1 MFLERYM
8 KNLIFGIIALLC
20 ISAPAQTTTKKNYK
34 KYPYW
39 IEMIKDPNV
48 NYFDAINAYDAF
60 WKNKQKPMDENEAI
74 GQTKGLDNKEKQM
87 ESRKKMKEKRR
98 EKELYKKYGLECKK
112 FEHWKFTVKPYVQ
125 EDGHILSKEEQLKLW
140 EDKK

>member
-1 MFLERYM
+1 M
-8 KNLIFGIIALLC
+8 KIKFLIFTLLF
-20 ISAPAQTTTKKNYK
+20 SLSTYAQKAKTKNYK

-48 NYFDAINAYDAF
+48 NYFEAITAYDTF
-60 WKNKQKPMDENEAI
+60 WKNKQKPMDENETI
-74 GQTKGLDNKEKQM
+74 GQTKGTDNKEQQIQN
-87 ESRKKMKEKRR
+87 RKEIREKRR

-112 FEHWKFTVKPYVQ
+112 FEHWKLQVKPYVQ
-125 EDGHILSKEEQLKLW
+125 ADGHILSKEEQLKLW